1 MKFNIGD
8 TVRILKTG
16 NTGIIV
22 KLSKQSTSE
31 HVRYQ
36 VKPDNNIAIT
46 LGYWEENLE
55 LVGRRRFRKGER
67 VVINNSM
74 VSGTIHAVEK
84 ADNETYEKYVVKRD
98 DNGCL
103 VYWYKNNDLRLE
115 VATND
120 GSIKTRQR
128 IIKSHK
134 SRAGVSAYR
143 E

>member
-1 MKFNIGD
+1 MKFNTGD

-16 NTGIIV
+16 NTGVII

-36 VKPDNNIAIT
+36 VRPDNDIAIT

-55 LVGRRRFRKGER
+55 LVERRRFREGER

-74 VSGTIHAVEK
+74 VSGTIYAVEK
-84 ADNETYEKYVVKRD
+84 ADNETCEKYVVKRD

-103 VYWYKNNDLRLE
+103 VYWYTNNDLRLE
-115 VATND
+115 VTTNN
-120 GSIKTRQR
+120 GNIKTRQR
-128 IIKSHK
+128 IVKSNK
-134 SRAGVSAYR
+134 SRADVPAYR
-143 E
+143 G

>member
-16 NTGIIV
+16 NTGVIT
-22 KLSKQSTSE
+22 KLSKQSTPE

-36 VKPDNNIAIT
+36 VRPDNDMFIT

-55 LVGRRRFRKGER
+55 LVERRRFRKGER
-67 VVINNSM
+67 VVISSCM
-74 VSGTIHAVEK
+74 ISGTIHAVEK
-84 ADNETYEKYVVKRD
+84 ADNETCERYVVKRD

-103 VYWYKNNDLRLE
+103 VYWYTNNDLRLE
-115 VATND
+115 VVTND
-120 GSIKTRQR
+120 GSVKTRQR
-128 IIKSHK
+128 VVKKHK
-134 SRAGVSAYR
+134 PRAGVSAYK

>member
-16 NTGIIV
+16 NIGVIV
-22 KLSKQSTSE
+22 KLSKQSTPE

-36 VKPDNNIAIT
+36 VRPDNDIAIT
-46 LGYWEENLE
+46 LGYWEENIE
-55 LVGRRRFRKGER
+55 LVERRRFHEGER

-84 ADNETYEKYVVKRD
+84 VDNETCEKYVVKRD

-103 VYWYKNNDLRLE
+103 VYWYTNNDLRLE

>member
-120 GSIKTRQR
+120 GSVKTRQR
-128 IIKSHK
+128 IVKSHK